1 MKNFGKLAL
10 VAIIPM
16 MMACCGG
23 NQTASN
29 ESAEDQVIETIMAR
43 RSIRAYK
50 DQPVER
56 EKVQKILECGINAAN
71 AINKQ
76 AWEIRVVDNPEW
88 IAGVS
93 ELFVK
98 ANPKMGEDPNF
109 KNMFR
114 NAPTVIFVANEVDF
128 KYSPVDCGLLGGNIV
143 TAAQAMGL
151 GTCIMG
157 GPIGFFYT
165 PEAAEYL
172 AALNIPEGYQL
183 LYCVALGYP
192 DESPEAKPR
201 NPEKIQYID

>member
-10 VAIIPM
+10 IAVVPM

-23 NQTASN
+23 NAQTAAT
-29 ESAEDQVIETIMAR
+29 SAEDQVIETIMAR

-88 IAGVS
+88 INGVS
-93 ELFVK
+93 ALFAA
-98 ANPKMGEDPNF
+98 ANPKMAEDPGF

-172 AALNIPEGYQL
+172 AKLNIPEGYQL

-201 NPEKIQYID
+201 DASKIQFID

>member
-10 VAIIPM
+10 VALIPM

-23 NQTASN
+23 SQTGS
-29 ESAEDQVIETIMAR
+29 ESSEDVVIETIMAR

-50 DQPVER
+50 DQSVER
-56 EKVQKILECGINAAN
+56 EKVQKILECGINCAN

-88 IAGVS
+88 INGIT

-98 ANPKMGEDPNF
+98 GNPKMGEDPSF

-114 NAPTVIFVANEVDF
+114 NAPTLIFVANEVDF
-128 KYSPVDCGLLGGNIV
+128 KYSPVDCGFLGGNIV

-157 GPIGFFYT
+157 GPIGFLYS
-165 PEAAEYL
+165 PEAADYL
-172 AALNIPEGYQL
+172 AKLNIPEGYRL

-201 NPEKIQYID
+201 DASKIQFID